1 MLIPILIF
9 VITVEFLLVF
19 FISRKIFALL
29 YLFFYLPLKHDTLAK
44 NLTTI
49 LFLPGTIIHEFA
61 HAGVAKLLGVK
72 VGKIM
77 IYPHK
82 DQASGEMKAGSV
94 ELKRADLVRMSIIGT
109 APLVVGI
116 VILTAVVYYLFGL
129 LTSFSN
135 PQLFLPRI
143 WETLMVPVNY
153 LLFLLIFIVS
163 TTMFTSKKDVR
174 EFMILLPILIALF
187 ILCYY
192 LGFRIELTTGLVSNI
207 AFILTPLSF
216 VMGVTLI
223 VDFLVFIFLFIPI
236 SLLLYILSKVSIP
249 KK

>member
-9 VITVEFLLVF
+9 AIIVEFLLVF

-29 YLFFYLPLKHDTLAK
+29 YLLFYLPLKHDTLAK
-44 NLTTI
+44 NLATI

-82 DQASGEMKAGSV
+82 DEATGEMKAGSV
-94 ELKRADLVRMSIIGT
+94 ELKRADLVRMSLIGT
-109 APLVVGI
+109 APLLIGMI
-116 VILTAVVYYLFGL
+116 ILTGMVYYLFGL
-129 LTSFSN
+129 PSSSANLWQS
-135 PQLFLPRI
+135 LPRI
-143 WETLMVPVNY
+143 WETLLVPVNY

-192 LGFRIELTTGLVSNI
+192 LGFRVKLTAGLVSNVVSFLI
-207 AFILTPLSF
+207 PLSF

-223 VDFLVFIFLFIPI
+223 VDFLVFIFLFVPI
-236 SLLLYILSKVSIP
+236 SLLLHILSKVSIP